1 MFQHPI
7 YPLIITFFTLVLAVI
22 QSIQNEKVLKY
33 RMVLAFFNISM
44 MVVAM
49 VLFYQSSYLN
59 VQPYENI
66 YIGYTFFLYFIF
78 LLVLYT
84 TLKTAS
90 LKANHYQLFVK
101 SIKNS
106 RWNVYYVVDKK
117 ERIKDMS
124 VSLLQELN
132 LEKEDVIGKKLFSI
146 FNKTIRFTS
155 INQTE
160 INNKLL
166 EGHYFSYRDSAQP
179 GDSDIEELTML
190 NAFGEQMVLHF
201 VMQPVFVFG
210 KYKGRVCVGE
220 KKTNFDL
227 LKVEK
232 ELNETNSELESIR
245 HKFIAT
251 LDISNEGLFYIDLD
265 EKIFW
270 ASDSLVNMLG
280 LPKNEMDLTDF
291 RRRIEPEDLK
301 KYLSVLGDLT
311 YSKSIYRTS
320 FRVLVDNH
328 YQWFQE
334 KGKRLFEDQTGS
346 FIMGTL
352 NPLKTKHFK
361 ASNIDELDS
370 LKDQNDLLVKTK
382 QLFQENRYFQLC
394 VVNLKSIP
402 KINERHGREI
412 GNLMMAEYIKNLR
425 KTFVTENGDI
435 YRISGLEFVVLITDA
450 RKMDVLASGI
460 KSNKEFLNL
469 AVNYGSIQDEIQ
481 AYMGIAVGGSDA
493 HDEYQLYQ
501 AAVQALKIAENP
513 QFERNGCY
521 YRDIV

>member
-1 MFQHPI
+1 
-7 YPLIITFFTLVLAVI
+7 
-22 QSIQNEKVLKY
+22 
-33 RMVLAFFNISM
+33 
-44 MVVAM
+44 
-49 VLFYQSSYLN
+49 
-59 VQPYENI
+59 
-66 YIGYTFFLYFIF
+66 
-78 LLVLYT
+78 
-84 TLKTAS
+84 
-90 LKANHYQLFVK
+90 
-101 SIKNS
+101 
-106 RWNVYYVVDKK
+106 
-117 ERIKDMS
+117 
-124 VSLLQELN
+124 
-132 LEKEDVIGKKLFSI
+132 
-146 FNKTIRFTS
+146 
-155 INQTE
+155 
-160 INNKLL
+160 
-166 EGHYFSYRDSAQP
+166 
-179 GDSDIEELTML
+179 
-190 NAFGEQMVLHF
+190 
-201 VMQPVFVFG
+201 
-210 KYKGRVCVGE
+210 
-220 KKTNFDL
+220 
-227 LKVEK
+227 
-232 ELNETNSELESIR
+232 
-245 HKFIAT
+245 
-251 LDISNEGLFYIDLD
+251 
-265 EKIFW
+265 
-270 ASDSLVNMLG
+270 
-280 LPKNEMDLTDF
+280 
-291 RRRIEPEDLK
+291 PEDLK

-425 KTFVTENGDI
+425 KTFVTENGDV